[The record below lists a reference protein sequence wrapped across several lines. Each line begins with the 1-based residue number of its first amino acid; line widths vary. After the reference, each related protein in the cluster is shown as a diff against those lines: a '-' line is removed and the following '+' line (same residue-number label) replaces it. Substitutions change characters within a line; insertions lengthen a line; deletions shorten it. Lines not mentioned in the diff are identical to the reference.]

1 MERTG
6 LTSQKV
12 GDVINERLYRDP
24 VHNIIALDCNNPDD
38 LILMRLIDTPEMQRL
53 RRVRQ
58 LGLASYAYQ
67 GAEHSRFT
75 HSIGVMWIAT
85 RILARLMQE
94 RSVSPRLALATR
106 CAALLHDVGH
116 GPLSHIFESVL
127 GVHHEEWTQRIL
139 LNRSSPINAIL
150 REASPSL
157 PRMVVDV
164 IEGRGNPPFLS
175 QIISSQL
182 DADRFDYLL
191 RDGLMT
197 GVKYGIYDLERIL
210 HILRL
215 DKAGRHI
222 VIAANGVM
230 PVEKYLQSRYSMY
243 LQVYLHKTVR
253 ASETMLSR
261 LLLRAG
267 DLARQNKLPL
277 PTDSEPLTR
286 MLRDGTQAS
295 LADFLIV
302 DDDSVYSHMKHWSN
316 SPDPILQDFSRRLL
330 ERRLFKTIDITQ
342 IRGLRR
348 KLQLARSTLRDAG
361 LDPRYYFI
369 VDESTNVPYRPYDAQ
384 SPESTRH
391 ILVEDNKHPKGTRDL
406 HEVSE
411 VVRGL
416 TRAAFTIR
424 RAIFPSDVAG
434 FNLREKMDEIFSE

>member
-1 MERTG
+1 M
-6 LTSQKV
+6 
-12 GDVINERLYRDP
+12 INERLYRDP

-38 LILMRLIDTPEMQRL
+38 LILMRLIDAPEMQRL
-53 RRVRQ
+53 RRIRQ

-75 HSIGVMWIAT
+75 HSIGVMWVAT
-85 RILARLMQE
+85 RILGRLMRE
-94 RSVSPRLALATR
+94 RQVTPRQALATR
-106 CAALLHDVGH
+106 CAALWLDVGH

-127 GVHHEEWTQRIL
+127 GVHHEEWTRRIL
-139 LNRSSPINAIL
+139 LNRSGQINAIL

-157 PRMVVDV
+157 PRAVVDV
-164 IEGRGNPPFLS
+164 MEGRGNPPFLS

-215 DKAGRHI
+215 DKSGRHI

-253 ASETMLSR
+253 ASETMISR

-267 DLARQNKLPL
+267 DLARHKSLPL
-277 PTDSEPLTR
+277 STADEALSR
-286 MLRDGTQAS
+286 MLHDGARAA
-295 LADFLIV
+295 LADFLLV
-302 DDDSVYSHMKHWSN
+302 DDDSVFSNMKHWSD
-316 SPDPILQDFSRRLL
+316 SSDPILKDFSRRLL
-330 ERRLFKTIDITQ
+330 ERRLFKTIDITHTP
-342 IRGLRR
+342 GLRR
-348 KLQLARSTLRDAG
+348 KLQLARAAVREAG

-369 VDESTNVPYRPYDAQ
+369 MDESTNVPYRPYDAN
-384 SPESTRH
+384 STESTRH
-391 ILVEDNKHPKGTRDL
+391 ILVADGEHGGSTRDL

-424 RAIFPSDVAG
+424 RAIFPAEIDG
-434 FNLREKMDEIFSE
+434 YDLRAKMNRIFLG